1 MPGSTGPGDVLVLT
15 KPEGMQVAVT
25 VHPWLA
31 IPKKWNKIKLLVTQE
46 DMELEQEVMMNMARL
61 NRTVVELM
69 HRFNA
74 HLAIDILGQM

>member
-1 MPGSTGPGDVLVLT
+1 MHNWVNI
-15 KPEGMQVAVT
+15 PE
-25 VHPWLA
+25 
-31 IPKKWNKIKLLVTQE
+31 KWDKIKLVVTQE
-46 DMELEQEVMMNMARL
+46 DLELAYQEAMMNMARL